1 MSRNKNE
8 DRPRPEVHGARVH
21 RRRFLIWSGLAA
33 VGAACNRLLTDST
46 DAPKRRAERVQEF
59 LKYPTPTYLPPD
71 YAFWREEHDRPDGF
85 RDASGQT
92 ALVYRGPRPPKSIDS
107 IAPRFPVLFFA
118 AKGSSG
124 RLAGTEQAN
133 GAEFYLHPPNSAIVP
148 AIYFDGI
155 WEPVRAYDAK
165 GNRVPGK
172 LEVHWSRSNL
182 HAMVYQWGEFQI
194 GMRASRLCGVS
205 FDEMVKI
212 ASSVTTPG

>member
-1 MSRNKNE
+1 MSPNEKE
-8 DRPRPEVHGARVH
+8 DRPKREIHGPRVH

-33 VGAACNRLLTDST
+33 LGAACNRLLTDST
-46 DAPKRRAERVQEF
+46 DASKHRAERLQEF
-59 LKYPTPTYLPPD
+59 VNYPTPTYLPPE
-71 YAFWREEHDRPDGF
+71 YAFWKEDDNRPDGF
-85 RDASGQT
+85 RDAGRQT
-92 ALVYRGPRPPKSIDS
+92 ALVYRGPRPPKSIDFNP
-107 IAPRFPVLFFA
+107 PRFPLMFFA

-124 RLAGTEQAN
+124 TLAGTEQAA
-133 GAEFYLHPPNSAIVP
+133 GTECFLHLPNSAVLT

-182 HAMVYQWGEFQI
+182 HAMVYKWGEFQI

-205 FDEMVKI
+205 FEEMVKI
-212 ASSVTTPG
+212 ASSVTTPV